1 MNSETT
7 SPEEKKAVRRELDRA
22 EKGSAMAMI
31 AAETRAVN
39 DKTARLKALR
49 LESERVAAEAAV
61 PEQKKAPVRRRAR
74 KASPA

>member
-49 LESERVAAEAAV
+49 LESERVAAEAVV
-61 PEQKKAPVRRRAR
+61 PEKKKAPARRRAS